1 MDFSVL
7 GCFQMLGSHCG
18 SKFYYLC
25 EIIIIEEKSQGGRE
39 MADLTW
45 DELKKVVKGWTISV
59 AEKFGITE
67 IRCHST
73 NITNVVL
80 SLVNVKDDEE
90 RAKIMDFFITRLNV

>member
-1 MDFSVL
+1 
-7 GCFQMLGSHCG
+7 
-18 SKFYYLC
+18 
-25 EIIIIEEKSQGGRE
+25 

-67 IRCHST
+67 IRWHST

-80 SLVNVKDDEE
+80 SLVNAKDDEE

>member
-1 MDFSVL
+1 
-7 GCFQMLGSHCG
+7 
-18 SKFYYLC
+18 
-25 EIIIIEEKSQGGRE
+25 

-59 AEKFGITE
+59 AEKFCITE

-80 SLVNVKDDEE
+80 SLVNIKDDEE

>member
-1 MDFSVL
+1 
-7 GCFQMLGSHCG
+7 
-18 SKFYYLC
+18 
-25 EIIIIEEKSQGGRE
+25 

-90 RAKIMDFFITRLNV
+90 RAKIMDFFITHLNV

>member
-1 MDFSVL
+1 
-7 GCFQMLGSHCG
+7 
-18 SKFYYLC
+18 
-25 EIIIIEEKSQGGRE
+25 

-59 AEKFGITE
+59 AEKFCITE

>member
-1 MDFSVL
+1 MP
-7 GCFQMLGSHCG
+7 GSHCG
-18 SKFYYLC
+18 LKFYYLC

-73 NITNVVL
+73 VTANHTLTLI
-80 SLVNVKDDEE
+80 
-90 RAKIMDFFITRLNV
+90 RH

>member
-1 MDFSVL
+1 
-7 GCFQMLGSHCG
+7 
-18 SKFYYLC
+18 
-25 EIIIIEEKSQGGRE
+25 
-39 MADLTW
+39 MADLTL

-59 AEKFGITE
+59 AEKFGITG

-80 SLVNVKDDEE
+80 SLVNVKGDEE

>member
-1 MDFSVL
+1 MT
-7 GCFQMLGSHCG
+7 
-18 SKFYYLC
+18 
-25 EIIIIEEKSQGGRE
+25 
-39 MADLTW
+39 DLTC

-80 SLVNVKDDEE
+80 SLVNAKDDEE
-90 RAKIMDFFITRLNV
+90 RARIMDFFITRLNVETFAMLNHLNEPRFFVKTLITGDYDPWDDFFE